1 MLTGT
6 APKDAPAVIPYFRP
20 SINESDIARVAECL
34 RNGWLTSGSRVALLE
49 STFAEMAGVKHAIAL
64 NSCTAGILLGLIALN
79 VGPGDEVILPSLSFV
94 AAANCVLQLGATPVF
109 CDVSPRTLACSP
121 ATIEPHISASTKAI
135 VAMQYAGA
143 PIGIREICAL
153 AKRHGIALL
162 EDAALSVGMQ
172 DRGSWAGEHS
182 DGAAYSFYA
191 TKNIT
196 SAEGGIFVTQRDD
209 VAQRVRSHALH
220 GLSRDA
226 WKRHET
232 ARPWQYDVE
241 TIGHKANLADPL
253 AALVLSQLGRLE
265 ELQARRDRLA
275 SFYNQLF
282 EAVDGIEP
290 VAPELGPEDRHS
302 WCFYAVRIDPDR
314 TGYTRDDAI
323 EYLRARGI
331 GTSVHYIPTHR
342 FRAYGA
348 FAGVDLPATERAFP
362 ELLSLPLFP
371 DMSMAQA
378 EYVALTLKKTT
389 AVARLAGKGARI

>member
-1 MLTGT
+1 MLTST
-6 APKDAPAVIPYFRP
+6 APKDSPTAIPFFRP
-20 SINESDIARVAECL
+20 SISESDIARVAECL

-49 STFAEMAGVKHAIAL
+49 STFAEMAGVKHAIAV
-64 NSCTAGILLGLIALN
+64 NSCTAGILLGLIALG

-94 AAANCVLQLGATPVF
+94 AAANCVIQLGATPVF
-109 CDVSPRTLACSP
+109 CDVSPETLSCSA
-121 ATIEPHISASTKAI
+121 ATIEPHISTSTKALI
-135 VAMQYAGA
+135 VMQYAGA
-143 PIGIREICAL
+143 PIGIAEICAL
-153 AKRHGIALL
+153 AKRHGIAVL
-162 EDAALSVGMQ
+162 EDAALSVGMH
-172 DRGSWAGEHS
+172 DRGSWAGVHS

-191 TKNIT
+191 TKNVT

-226 WKRHET
+226 WNRHET
-232 ARPWQYDVE
+232 TRPWQYDVE

-265 ELQARRDRLA
+265 EFQARRDGLARL
-275 SFYNQLF
+275 YNQLF
-282 EAVDGIEP
+282 ERVDGIEP
-290 VAPELGPEDRHS
+290 VSPALGPADRHS
-302 WCFYAVRIDPDR
+302 WCFYAVRIDPER

-323 EYLRARGI
+323 EYLRACGI

-342 FRAYGA
+342 FRAYAA
-348 FAGVDLPATERAFP
+348 FAGADVPVTDSAFP

-371 DMSMAQA
+371 DMSTAQA

-389 AVARLAGKGARI
+389 AVARLAGKEARI